1 MVSEDGIILAPVDM
15 GEVYREHD
23 TEFSRDVAIEILLA
37 ALAQDP
43 LSRFERKA
51 KVLAA
56 MNHPNIAIIHGLKI
70 TATNAR
76 ATSEEE
82 AYETTPMDNL
92 DAHSSYCDPS

>member
-15 GEVYREHD
+15 GKIYRKHD

-51 KVLAA
+51 KVLGA
-56 MNHPNIAIIHGLKI
+56 MKHPNIAMIHGLKI
-70 TATNAR
+70 AASNAR
-76 ATSEEE
+76 ATS
-82 AYETTPMDNL
+82 
-92 DAHSSYCDPS
+92 